1 MQLGCALDCLYLVTL
16 NNGAGRPVV
25 AARGSLG
32 GVPATVT
39 LPKAKLASG
48 LYKLDVRLV
57 NQVNPAPVVR
67 QLSEPLVV
75 Q

>member
-1 MQLGCALDCLYLVTL
+1 
-16 NNGAGRPVV
+16 
-25 AARGSLG
+25 
-32 GVPATVT
+32 VT

-48 LYKLDVRLV
+48 SYRVDVRLV

-67 QLSEPLVV
+67 QLSEPLLV